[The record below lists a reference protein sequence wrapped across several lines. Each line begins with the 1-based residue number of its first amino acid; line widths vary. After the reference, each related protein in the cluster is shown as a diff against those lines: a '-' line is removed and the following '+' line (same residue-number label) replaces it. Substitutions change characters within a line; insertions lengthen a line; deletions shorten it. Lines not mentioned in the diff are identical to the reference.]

1 MINTKYSKNIL
12 TFLLLS
18 NGMADLASPTP
29 FKVTQPNGIEI
40 HIYNRGNHLQGWH
53 EYHEWT
59 IVKNPQN
66 WWVYASGND
75 GFSRIA
81 IKGVEGGKSTTR
93 SQVDLAAHSNRKEGI
108 CVICCQS

>member
-1 MINTKYSKNIL
+1 M
-12 TFLLLS
+12 
-18 NGMADLASPTP
+18 
-29 FKVTQPNGIEI
+29 GI
-40 HIYNRGNHLQGWH
+40 
-53 EYHEWT
+53 
-59 IVKNPQN
+59 
-66 WWVYASGND
+66 AGND